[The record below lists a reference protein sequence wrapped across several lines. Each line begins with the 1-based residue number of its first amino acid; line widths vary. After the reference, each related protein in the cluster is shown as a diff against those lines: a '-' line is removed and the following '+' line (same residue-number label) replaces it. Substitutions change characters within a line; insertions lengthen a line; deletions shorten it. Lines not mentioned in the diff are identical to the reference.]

1 MSDEE
6 IKTNTKEI
14 VNSNTPDAIMDE
26 TTGASSPDEIG
37 DPLSE
42 EDENTLEDGDG
53 SIQNN
58 VGEIDGEGAVTGKE
72 SADFLVTTDGMDQED
87 TGELTLGD
95 INLPNDELGDEDEN
109 AGGKRK
115 WFLLSAGIIFLAA
128 LSGAG
133 VFYFTNND
141 TLTENNRTNEVAL
154 SLKIPRQSKL
164 KKGRKKMISSSQRLL
179 QKGSKPALK
188 KSPAKLETK
197 KTLKPINKPK
207 PINNKDKLT
216 DLNTKKSTPILKN
229 RKTSTK
235 SISPNLGSKILA
247 DGSLVL
253 PSVTTAAF
261 KGIPMM
267 EDPRPLADPDT
278 SLGETIGGGVIPRV
292 ATDGR
297 RPWKFYG
304 KIFRKEKTLPR
315 ISIIIT
321 GLGLSRA
328 ATTAAINNT
337 PSDVTLAFNPYAK
350 GVGNWVALARG
361 VGHETLI
368 ILPME
373 PTDFPISDPGPFA
386 LQVDLQKT
394 ENIDRLRYI
403 LSVSMG
409 NIGLLQMMGTRF
421 VSSTKALEPVLK
433 EIHSRGLLIIDNGLA
448 KNSKITEIAAT
459 IGLPRGRNDIFL
471 DQDASRSAIM
481 QKLSVLE
488 ATARKNKSAIGI
500 AQPLPNSISL
510 IMNWA
515 KTLDT
520 KKLALAPISAVAK
533 ISNKSKMVVSK
544 PNLQSTNN

>member
-1 MSDEE
+1 
-6 IKTNTKEI
+6 
-14 VNSNTPDAIMDE
+14 
-26 TTGASSPDEIG
+26 
-37 DPLSE
+37 
-42 EDENTLEDGDG
+42 
-53 SIQNN
+53 
-58 VGEIDGEGAVTGKE
+58 
-72 SADFLVTTDGMDQED
+72 
-87 TGELTLGD
+87 
-95 INLPNDELGDEDEN
+95 
-109 AGGKRK
+109 
-115 WFLLSAGIIFLAA
+115 
-128 LSGAG
+128 
-133 VFYFTNND
+133 
-141 TLTENNRTNEVAL
+141 
-154 SLKIPRQSKL
+154 
-164 KKGRKKMISSSQRLL
+164 MISSSQKLL
-179 QKGSKPALK
+179 QKGSRPVLK
-188 KSPAKLETK
+188 KKPTKLTTQ
-197 KTLKPINKPK
+197 KTLKPINKQK
-207 PINNKDKLT
+207 PINKKNKLKEI
-216 DLNTKKSTPILKN
+216 NSKKNSSDTQKPGIIKNNKKTP
-229 RKTSTK
+229 SK
-235 SISPNLGSKILA
+235 SIPENLGTKILA

-253 PSVTTAAF
+253 PSVTAAAF

-278 SLGETIGGGVIPRV
+278 SLGETIGGGVIPKIS
-292 ATDGR
+292 TDGR

-304 KIFRKEKTLPR
+304 KTFRKEKTLPR
-315 ISIIIT
+315 ISIIVT
-321 GLGLSRA
+321 DLGLSRT

-421 VSSTKALEPVLK
+421 VSSTKALAPVLK

-448 KNSKITEIAAT
+448 RNSKITEIAAT
-459 IGLPRGRNDIFL
+459 IGLPRARSDMYL

-481 QKLSVLE
+481 QKLSALE
-488 ATARKNKSAIGI
+488 SAARKNKSAIGI

-520 KKLALAPISAVAK
+520 KKLVLAPISAVVK
-533 ISNKSKMVVSK
+533 ISSKSKMLVSK
-544 PNLQSTNN
+544 PNLQQTNK

>member
-1 MSDEE
+1 MV
-6 IKTNTKEI
+6 KH
-14 VNSNTPDAIMDE
+14 
-26 TTGASSPDEIG
+26 
-37 DPLSE
+37 
-42 EDENTLEDGDG
+42 
-53 SIQNN
+53 
-58 VGEIDGEGAVTGKE
+58 
-72 SADFLVTTDGMDQED
+72 
-87 TGELTLGD
+87 LGR
-95 INLPNDELGDEDEN
+95 LND
-109 AGGKRK
+109 
-115 WFLLSAGIIFLAA
+115 
-128 LSGAG
+128 
-133 VFYFTNND
+133 
-141 TLTENNRTNEVAL
+141 
-154 SLKIPRQSKL
+154 
-164 KKGRKKMISSSQRLL
+164 
-179 QKGSKPALK
+179 
-188 KSPAKLETK
+188 K
-197 KTLKPINKPK
+197 KTLA
-207 PINNKDKLT
+207 
-216 DLNTKKSTPILKN
+216 KSTPA
-229 RKTSTK
+229 
-235 SISPNLGSKILA
+235 NLGTKILA
-247 DGSLVL
+247 DGSLTL
-253 PSVTTAAF
+253 PSVTAAAF

-278 SLGETIGGGVIPRV
+278 SLGETIGGGVIPKI

-304 KIFRKEKTLPR
+304 KTFRKEKTLPR
-315 ISIIIT
+315 ISIIVT
-321 GLGLSRA
+321 GLGLSRT

-510 IMNWA
+510 IMTESWSF
-515 KTLDT
+515 KRE
-520 KKLALAPISAVAK
+520 
-533 ISNKSKMVVSK
+533 
-544 PNLQSTNN
+544 